1 MTLVSYLMRSMYPG
15 RTTGVIYGS
24 CLTNSQTGYLVGIL
38 GRGATLANEPT
49 PFRPAFVS
57 SNLLRTTDGG
67 KTWTVVQTFNSG
79 NFSQQISLR
88 GVACPRF
95 GRLTVVGSLGGTQAV
110 WTSTD
115 NGATFGSPQ
124 LFSTN
129 LLFAV
134 SQSNTGLGLAVGM
147 HVCLA

>member
-1 MTLVSYLMRSMYPG
+1 MHYSICVG

-57 SNLLRTTDGG
+57 ANLLRTTDGG
-67 KTWTVVQTFNSG
+67 RTWTVVQAFNSG
-79 NFSQQISLR
+79 NFSEQIQLR
-88 GVACPRF
+88 GVACPRL
-95 GRLTVVGSLGGTQAV
+95 GRLTVVGSLGGRQAL
-110 WTSTD
+110 WTSFD
-115 NGATFGSPQ
+115 NGATFGAPQ
-124 LFSTN
+124 IFSTN

-134 SQSNTGLGLAVGM
+134 SQSNTGLGFAVGKRVYLTLM
-147 HVCLA
+147 HN